1 MKLGFIYS
9 GQGAQVA
16 GMGKDFY
23 DNEAQVRAF
32 YDEIDVWT
40 DIKKYSFTSSLEEI
54 SQTEIT
60 QMVLVA
66 YHIMITDLLREKG
79 IVPSSND
86 TGGLTVRYED
96 GVQETLT
103 AGEISIRLQNV

>member
-32 YDEIDVWT
+32 YDEIVAKSKQLGLF
-40 DIKKYSFTSSLEEI
+40 IKKMKIISLHHLKKKI
-54 SQTEIT
+54 I
-60 QMVLVA
+60 LIVA
-66 YHIMITDLLREKG
+66 DRKS
-79 IVPSSND
+79 V
-86 TGGLTVRYED
+86 V
-96 GVQETLT
+96 
-103 AGEISIRLQNV
+103 